1 MNGTI
6 AYALSKQYVADT
18 ADSLG
23 SLKGAPCTIKSI
35 TEVDGGQKVTFEWT
49 GTSGTK
55 QTSEMTVKN
64 GVSVTGIS
72 DKGNGVFTLLFSDGS
87 ESDSIQTIKGEKGDK
102 GDKLTFN
109 DLSDEEKASLKGDVG
124 FSPTITENADN
135 TDKIYK
141 LDIETVD
148 GKFTT
153 PNLKGA
159 YGQGGSGGTIDAPIN
174 SISVNGVNVLPDENK
189 NVDITVPEAYDD
201 TELLDIRVKAD
212 GTTATSAGNAVR
224 EQFNEL
230 KSDIGQLSEEKADN
244 PSTGK
249 VGQIIAI
256 LTVDEN
262 GKPTSYQ
269 AIDKPSGAEISTEG
283 LQEAVNN
290 YLAKNPVSGLSV
302 KEKETLLALFKSIEY
317 TGDMSATVK
326 RLGALFA
333 GEEGISYTITYN
345 LTNVTSSDSDTT
357 IVEGTAKTITLTADE
372 GFILDEV
379 TVTMNGEDI
388 TSSVYTDGVI
398 TIASATG
405 DIVITANAK
414 VASVLEPVYTL
425 AEETVFDGTNSVD
438 TGYRLF
444 DEDKDWSL
452 VVEFSSSSSS
462 GYVFSESKTDGNTN
476 VDLFGLEKFSGWY
489 WRPRIINATVS
500 SNNNCYTGSASNAK
514 IVFTRTLGSNEI
526 VMYVIKDGAKI
537 TDSITTRDGI
547 NSIMGG
553 FIGKTN
559 TLKLGFNSDANDAYF
574 TGTIHDFKVYE
585 RILETTEI
593 NGYLGV

>member
-1 MNGTI
+1 MLHEHNLIDNDVHFIISDTGEI
-6 AYALSKQYVADT
+6 NLLSDNK
-18 ADSLG
+18 DSIIYIQQFLHLSESFTFEAPRYIEG
-23 SLKGAPCTIKSI
+23 HDMSLSNIVNIHFTNIDSKTKEESKDIYP
-35 TEVDGGQKVTFEWT
+35 VDGLKV
-49 GTSGTK
+49 
-55 QTSEMTVKN
+55 
-64 GVSVTGIS
+64 
-72 DKGNGVFTLLFSDGS
+72 
-87 ESDSIQTIKGEKGDK
+87 
-102 GDKLTFN
+102 
-109 DLSDEEKASLKGDVG
+109 DE
-124 FSPTITENADN
+124 
-135 TDKIYK
+135 
-141 LDIETVD
+141 
-148 GKFTT
+148 
-153 PNLKGA
+153 
-159 YGQGGSGGTIDAPIN
+159 Q
-174 SISVNGVNVLPDENK
+174 DENK
-189 NVDITVPEAYDD
+189 IIFTCKLKDTCTRYVGLLKFSIIFECYEDDVVIYRWPTDIFSKIMIRRTNYNSGSIVIEHS
-201 TELLDIRVKAD
+201 DII
-212 GTTATSAGNAVR
+212 SEIQN
-224 EQFNEL
+224 
-230 KSDIGQLSEEKADN
+230 DIGQLSEEKADN

-537 TDSITTRDGI
+537 TDSITTSDGI

-559 TLKLGFNSDANDAYF
+559 TLKLGFNSDANDGYF